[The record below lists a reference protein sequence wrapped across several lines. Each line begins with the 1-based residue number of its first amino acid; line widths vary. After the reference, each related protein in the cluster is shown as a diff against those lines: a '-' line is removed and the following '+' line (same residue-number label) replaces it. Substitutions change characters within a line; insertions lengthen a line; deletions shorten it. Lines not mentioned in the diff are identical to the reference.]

1 MPAPHRRFALFSSA
15 ARSASARFA
24 GIVAVLGMLASSNSA
39 IAQQSQEVMRLGHP
53 PNPPSFQPGTS
64 TGPVIGKAWDPILIP
79 APLVNFTVIMI
90 NPLPGA
96 AINVPTQYGTL
107 LCAFPPIPA
116 LFLFG
121 FAYQIYHIPIPNDPS
136 LVGLEFCAQG
146 MAEKA
151 FGAPKLEFYNAL
163 DCKIGTF

>member
-1 MPAPHRRFALFSSA
+1 MNAFRSLFAAALLAAAATSA
-15 ARSASARFA
+15 H
-24 GIVAVLGMLASSNSA
+24 
-39 IAQQSQEVMRLGHP
+39 AQQSQQVMRLGHP

-64 TGPVIGKAWDPILIP
+64 TGPVVGKVWDPILIP

-96 AINVPTQYGTL
+96 AINVPSQYGTI
-107 LCAFPPIPA
+107 LCAFPPIQS
-116 LFLFG
+116 LFVFG
-121 FAYQIYHIPIPNDPS
+121 FAYQIYSIPIPNDPA
-136 LVGLEFCAQG
+136 LVGLDFCAQG
-146 MAEKA
+146 LAEKT